1 MGTLLCFVVFLFP
14 KNNLH
19 KGYSG
24 KVDSMKVTR
33 GIILLFNQNISEGQ
47 KRDRICSRFLCS
59 NYIFYVFRYRTTS
72 TPVSSKAKAMEQV
85 NSRAYN
91 FRKYKRYN
99 MPTHRLTP
107 EIKYHEFS
115 ILFAS

>member
-24 KVDSMKVTR
+24 KVDSMKVTSHNFIVKSR
-33 GIILLFNQNISEGQ
+33 YIRRTEARSDFVLGFSVVIS
-47 KRDRICSRFLCS
+47 F
-59 NYIFYVFRYRTTS
+59 FYVYRYRTTS
-72 TPVSSKAKAMEQV
+72 TPVSSKTKAMEQV

-91 FRKYKRYN
+91 FRKYERYN
-99 MPTHRLTP
+99 MPIHRLP
-107 EIKYHEFS
+107 PGIKYHEFS